1 MKIAILTIHHVP
13 NYGAIM
19 QAFSLKNS
27 IRQLGFD
34 CDVVNYQP
42 KTATDFYRIRG
53 KFLGR
58 LIQSIRYK
66 RFKKFVDSNIISDG
80 RPVLTTTEDVYDFI
94 ANYDV
99 VICGSDQIWHAN
111 GFRGCDRTFF
121 LGSSDFPSTKK
132 ISYAPSIGSCD
143 PLAYL
148 QSWPECGK
156 WLKDFDAI
164 SVRDASSQK
173 MVERFGL
180 PTPELVCDPTLLP
193 AAISEFSA
201 ANSGKQNLLLVYG
214 TPPLEYAEKIC
225 SIADKYRLKIVSVG
239 RRCKFSHKDYLFANP
254 KTWAT
259 LFSNAKIVV
268 TNKFHGTQLSIR
280 NNALPFYI
288 GTAEKKAKVH
298 DSLNRYGLINQWI
311 ESPDDLSETNIEAG
325 MAQLKNVESLRNDIA
340 SKSLAWLKSQLN

>member
-13 NYGAIM
+13 NFGAMM
-19 QAFSLKNS
+19 QAYSLKS
-27 IRQLGFD
+27 AIRQLGFD

-53 KFLGR
+53 KFRGR
-58 LIQSIRYK
+58 LIKSIRHK
-66 RFKKFVDSNIISDG
+66 RFKKFVDNNIIGDG
-80 RPVLTTTEDVYDFI
+80 RPVLTTTEDVFNFT
-94 ANYDV
+94 ANYDIV
-99 VICGSDQIWHAN
+99 VCGSDQIWHAG

-121 LGSSDFPSTKK
+121 LGHSDFPSTKK

-148 QSWPECGK
+148 LSWPECGT

-164 SVRDASSQK
+164 SVRDTSSQK

-193 AAISEFSA
+193 SAISEFSA
-201 ANSGKQNLLLVYG
+201 ANNEKQNLLLVYG
-214 TPPLEYAEKIC
+214 APPLEYGAKIC

-239 RRCKFSHKDYLFANP
+239 NRWKFSHKNYSFANP

-259 LFSNAKIVV
+259 LFSIAKIVV
-268 TNKFHGTQLSIR
+268 TNKFHGVQLSIL

-288 GTAEKKAKVH
+288 GTAEKKAKVQ

-311 ESPDDLSETNIEAG
+311 ESPDDLIETNIEAG
-325 MAQLKNVESLRNDIA
+325 MAQLKNIESLRNDIA